1 MMLTNLDFADDIAL
15 ISDGM
20 VQAQE
25 LQSRVETECANVGL
39 RLNSKKTEYL
49 TFNLPDE
56 LKTIGN
62 VELRKVEDFKYLKSW
77 VKASDTDFK
86 VRKAI
91 AWKVL
96 SQMKNMWC
104 SRLSQELKVNL
115 FLAIVESVIKLEF
128 ILRLKIKRTY
138 WLLADTCPQAANH
151 FALF

>member
-15 ISDGM
+15 ICDGM

-39 RLNSKKTEYL
+39 RLNPKKTEYL

-62 VELRKVEDFKYLKSW
+62 VELRKVEDFKYLRSW

-91 AWKVL
+91 TWKVL
-96 SQMKNMWC
+96 NQMKNVW
-104 SRLSQELKVNL
+104 RK
-115 FLAIVESVIKLEF
+115 
-128 ILRLKIKRTY
+128 
-138 WLLADTCPQAANH
+138 D
-151 FALF
+151 